1 MTERL
6 GSIGFA
12 LVLIA
17 ALWAIGVSIY
27 IFFSPQVVQEIT
39 ATNVPGE
46 PQVVEEITTVTT
58 WYKVQGLWGSIAL
71 VLFAG
76 IYVLGVVLARRSS
89 FRVLAILCVVA
100 LLLSYLAGLSIGL
113 LYLPAALALSLGALL
128 MFLAR

>member
-1 MTERL
+1 VTKSL
-6 GSIGFA
+6 GSIGYA

-27 IFFSPQVVQEIT
+27 VFFSPQVIQEIT

-46 PQVVEEITTVTT
+46 PQVVEEFTTVTT
-58 WYKVQGLWGSIAL
+58 WYKVQGLWGSILL

-76 IYVLGVVLARRSS
+76 LYVLGAFLARRASYG
-89 FRVLAILCVVA
+89 FLAVLCVVA

-113 LYLPAALALSLGALL
+113 LYLPAALSMSLGTLF
-128 MFLAR
+128 MYFVR